1 MLCCVA
7 MHKTGDEA
15 MFRAGTLSCMFVV
28 RQTSQ
33 WFRDSVRSSEK
44 AALEQQPV
52 GAVPSFLSR
61 GHLSQSNCILASCS
75 LGVQLRKCPPLC
87 WLALCCL
94 VPEHTRCSSIPR
106 VCQSSPACPALSHLT
121 LQILGT
127 AVCWRRRKCFPSE
140 MEHLGHFEGVT
151 LKVCKGV
158 MLRISPSRL
167 CVPVPA
173 GGPSMPVAV
182 TVLAPALLLLCSH
195 ISSFNIL
202 DYWYLNIITV
212 DFIALW
218 DKIKQNEN
226 Q

>member
-1 MLCCVA
+1 
-7 MHKTGDEA
+7 
-15 MFRAGTLSCMFVV
+15 MFRAGMRSCMFVV
-28 RQTSQ
+28 WQMSQ

-44 AALEQQPV
+44 AALKEQPV
-52 GAVPSFLSR
+52 AAVPPFFSR
-61 GHLSQSNCILASCS
+61 GRLSQSNCTLASCS

-87 WLALCCL
+87 WLALRCL
-94 VPEHTRCSSIPR
+94 VPEHAHCSPPPCVR
-106 VCQSSPACPALSHLT
+106 QSPPECPSLSHFT

-127 AVCWRRRKCFPSE
+127 AVCWRRRKTFPSE
-140 MEHLGHFEGVT
+140 MWHLGHFAGVQRRNARDFSFQWF
-151 LKVCKGV
+151 CG
-158 MLRISPSRL
+158 
-167 CVPVPA
+167 PVPA

-182 TVLAPALLLLCSH
+182 TALAPALLLLVLPH